1 MSSQIHPLKQLFVS
15 ISLLIALICCNKPQA
30 EETTDP
36 TPAGPPFEV
45 LLTAPT
51 VSYCGSTLTSD
62 LKIKDG
68 TVIGTVLVGND
79 ATHLFL
85 SYRLTDHW
93 YLTGTQGYAGTTS
106 SIPLTPN
113 NTPDY
118 NHFPSKKALNACDL
132 AQTLCF
138 KIPLSSLQTDNN
150 AQCFTNAQFFIAMR
164 ATVKN
169 VSNGNCRMGNEE
181 EAWAAPVLI
190 NPGNANEWATAFYY
204 CKQDCTPWCA
214 YGQGYWFSKPNVEWC
229 QSSVKFGNLE
239 VVKDSARTLWPAQTN
254 LMKKAFFQA
263 SALQLS
269 MSCNNN
275 NRPIPMPIVDD
286 YNKLAAFL
294 EGISYTDIKK
304 GIIPSNADTA
314 AIKTAAGNIGKWI
327 CANNC
332 NAANDPTTC
341 E

>member
-113 NTPDY
+113 NTPRLQPLPQQKSFKCLRLSA
-118 NHFPSKKALNACDL
+118 N
-132 AQTLCF
+132 TLF
-138 KIPLSSLQTDNN
+138 
-150 AQCFTNAQFFIAMR
+150 
-164 ATVKN
+164 
-169 VSNGNCRMGNEE
+169 
-181 EAWAAPVLI
+181 
-190 NPGNANEWATAFYY
+190 
-204 CKQDCTPWCA
+204 
-214 YGQGYWFSKPNVEWC
+214 
-229 QSSVKFGNLE
+229 
-239 VVKDSARTLWPAQTN
+239 
-254 LMKKAFFQA
+254 
-263 SALQLS
+263 
-269 MSCNNN
+269 
-275 NRPIPMPIVDD
+275 
-286 YNKLAAFL
+286 
-294 EGISYTDIKK
+294 
-304 GIIPSNADTA
+304 
-314 AIKTAAGNIGKWI
+314 
-327 CANNC
+327 
-332 NAANDPTTC
+332 
-341 E
+341 